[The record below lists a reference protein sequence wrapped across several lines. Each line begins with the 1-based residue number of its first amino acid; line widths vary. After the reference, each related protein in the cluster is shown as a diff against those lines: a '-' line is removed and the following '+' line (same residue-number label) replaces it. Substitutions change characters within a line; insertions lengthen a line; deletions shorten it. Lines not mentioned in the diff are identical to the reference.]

1 MRIILASKS
10 PRRKELMNTVF
21 DDVQVVTKD
30 EEERCSYARP
40 SKIVTYLATVK
51 MADIDSLYP
60 DACVVS
66 GDTIVYYDGKVYGK
80 PHTKEVARRYL
91 RELSGKRHSV
101 YTGVCVS
108 YHGER
113 VTFYVKST
121 VKFKSLSDS
130 QIDEYIDV
138 CNPLDKAGA
147 YGIQD
152 KQVVESFSGSYS
164 NIIGLP
170 IENVKEVVEALEKK
184 YENG

>member
-1 MRIILASKS
+1 MKIILASKS
-10 PRRKELMNTVF
+10 PRRRELLCSVF

-30 EEERCSYARP
+30 VEEKCAYVRP
-40 SKIVTYLATVK
+40 GKIVTYLANVK

-91 RELSGKRHSV
+91 RQLSEKKHGV

-108 YHGER
+108 YRGER

-121 VKFKSLSDS
+121 VKFKSLSYS
-130 QIDEYIDV
+130 QIDEYIDT

-152 KQVVESFSGSYS
+152 EQVVESFSGSYS

-170 IENVKEVVEALEKK
+170 IETVREVVEALEKK